1 MGIYRRIALIMGKV
15 IRSQRHGASTIFKC
29 RTSKRVAPARFRTLD
44 FAERKGY
51 IKGVVKDILHDPGR
65 GAPLCRVV
73 FRDQYRYKHNA
84 EYFIAVE
91 GMYSGQFVYCGK
103 KATLTVGNILPV
115 SSMPE
120 GTIVSNIEAKL
131 GDRGSFARASGTS
144 AIIVGHSED
153 GGKTRVRLPSGIRKT
168 VMGGCRAMVGV
179 VAGGQRTDTTIL
191 MVVVTNNILVTPQL
205 SVVTLPEVR
214 SLVLLLPAVLVSFV
228 VVSRSR
234 TKSEE
239 YDV

>member
-1 MGIYRRIALIMGKV
+1 MGKRRIALIMGKV
-15 IRSQRHGASTIFKC
+15 IRSQRHGASTIFKA
-29 RTSKRVAPARFRTLD
+29 RTHKRIAPARFRTLD

-65 GAPLCRVV
+65 GAPLARVQ
-73 FRDQYRYKHNA
+73 FRDQYRYRKNA

-168 VMGGCRAMVGV
+168 VMWMPRYGRCCR
-179 VAGGQRTDTTIL
+179 R
-191 MVVVTNNILVTPQL
+191 
-205 SVVTLPEVR
+205 R
-214 SLVLLLPAVLVSFV
+214 SAYRQAPP
-228 VVSRSR
+228 
-234 TKSEE
+234 
-239 YDV
+239 